1 MIESLC
7 KLFLEFGHSLGLC
20 IDATQGK
27 VEACFFYSSSFV
39 IRFGSLPPN
48 RSKVLRG
55 SGQGGLICRKHASP
69 HLVHFRRLHRGL
81 CGQGAHAY
89 ASIDHVD
96 SRARY
101 CRLDYRRRRDSPIL
115 SAKCRGQISSRRIN
129 CFNRWG
135 GSRFVHLAQVQAAT
149 ASRIGFE
156 STYRE
161 NGGCRF
167 QIPGSKSQIRD

>member
-1 MIESLC
+1 MMIESLC
-7 KLFLEFGHSLGLC
+7 KLFLEFGNSLGLC
-20 IDATQGK
+20 IDAAQGK
-27 VEACFFYSSSFV
+27 SKRVFFYSFIPSSSVIRHPSSVIRHPSFV
-39 IRFGSLPPN
+39 IRFRSLPPN

-55 SGQGGLICRKHASP
+55 SGQGDLICRKHASP

-89 ASIDHVD
+89 ASIDHLD

-135 GSRFVHLAQVQAAT
+135 GSRFVHLAQV
-149 ASRIGFE
+149 
-156 STYRE
+156 
-161 NGGCRF
+161 
-167 QIPGSKSQIRD
+167 

>member
-1 MIESLC
+1 MS
-7 KLFLEFGHSLGLC
+7 
-20 IDATQGK
+20 
-27 VEACFFYSSSFV
+27 FFHSFV
-39 IRFGSLPPN
+39 IRHSCFVIPLPPN
-48 RSKVLRG
+48 RSKVLRS
-55 SGQGGLICRKHASP
+55 SGQGDLICRRHASP
-69 HLVHFRRLHRGL
+69 DLVHFRRLHRGL

-161 NGGCRF
+161 NGGCRSNPMLQVPNKGLNPKF
-167 QIPGSKSQIRD
+167 QNG

>member
-1 MIESLC
+1 MFFS
-7 KLFLEFGHSLGLC
+7 FLRHSC
-20 IDATQGK
+20 
-27 VEACFFYSSSFV
+27 FV
-39 IRFGSLPPN
+39 ISFEPLPPN

-55 SGQGGLICRKHASP
+55 SGRGDLICRKHASP

-89 ASIDHVD
+89 ASIDHMD

-101 CRLDYRRRRDSPIL
+101 CRLDYRRRRDALIL

-135 GSRFVHLAQVQAAT
+135 GSRFVHLAQVQTAAP
-149 ASRIGFE
+149 SRITPRTFLGAP
-156 STYRE
+156 
-161 NGGCRF
+161 GGRGLPIF
-167 QIPGSKSQIRD
+167 LGEIDLDQFDSRLGMRSLALSEL